1 MDRKNSVAKKPRG
14 TGSIYKQ
21 KGSNNWRV
29 QFSANGKTVNE
40 STGTDNRRKAEA
52 YLREKLAEVALDT
65 YVPKANQVTVEELV
79 DAKLTGGKVNGSKS
93 LDTTDGRW
101 RLHLQPFLGNLKA
114 IHITTDLLNRYVAH
128 RQAEKAANA
137 TINRELAF
145 LRAAFNLGR
154 KSGTVRLSPYFPMLK
169 EDNVRKGFLRDDQHA
184 KLAQACTVDG
194 LYLQAMFEV
203 AHTWAWRKE
212 SLLTMKVRQIDFP
225 GNSIRLEV
233 TKNGDPVIA
242 KMPAVMRELLTSC
255 CAGKGPDDFVFTYA
269 DGTPVKDFRKAWK
282 RATKAAGLPSLI
294 FHDLCRTGMRNMRR
308 LRIDQDVAMKI
319 AGRKTASIFR
329 RYNIVDEH
337 DLDDAARKM
346 DEKQKLDFCES
357 FAIVQP
363 KAGLDKTKLKV
374 EVTMAQ

>member
-29 QFSANGKTVNE
+29 QFSANGKTVNG

-52 YLREKLAEVALDT
+52 YLRGKLAEVALDT

-79 DAKLTGGKVNGSKS
+79 DAKLTSGKVNGSKS

-154 KSGTVRLSPYFPMLK
+154 KSGTV
-169 EDNVRKGFLRDDQHA
+169 
-184 KLAQACTVDG
+184 
-194 LYLQAMFEV
+194 
-203 AHTWAWRKE
+203 
-212 SLLTMKVRQIDFP
+212 
-225 GNSIRLEV
+225 
-233 TKNGDPVIA
+233 
-242 KMPAVMRELLTSC
+242 
-255 CAGKGPDDFVFTYA
+255 
-269 DGTPVKDFRKAWK
+269 
-282 RATKAAGLPSLI
+282 
-294 FHDLCRTGMRNMRR
+294 
-308 LRIDQDVAMKI
+308 
-319 AGRKTASIFR
+319 
-329 RYNIVDEH
+329 
-337 DLDDAARKM
+337 
-346 DEKQKLDFCES
+346 
-357 FAIVQP
+357 
-363 KAGLDKTKLKV
+363 
-374 EVTMAQ
+374 